1 MAAPR
6 LITLGATNPW
16 PSPAPA
22 AARCGNCSFPVK
34 SSRLSLSFSSRTDQ
48 IVRRRRLIVRAGLPS
63 TNSLILAF
71 VLPLS
76 LLLGT
81 IFAAARIADR
91 LDEKFLEEL
100 AMNEAIL
107 EEMDEDDADEDEDD
121 RGVLAEEEDGVAAI
135 PKTRNRP
142 KRVV

>member
-1 MAAPR
+1 MAALR
-6 LITLGATNPW
+6 LITLSAANPW
-16 PSPAPA
+16 SSPAPA
-22 AARCGNCSFPVK
+22 AARCGNYSFPVK
-34 SSRLSLSFSSRTDQ
+34 SSSLPLSCSSRTGQ
-48 IVRRRRLIVRAGLPS
+48 IIRGRRLMVRAGPPS

-71 VLPLS
+71 LLPLS
-76 LLLGT
+76 LLVGT

-91 LDEKFLEEL
+91 LDEKFLDEL

-107 EEMDEDDADEDEDD
+107 EEMDEDDVDEDEDD
-121 RGVLAEEEDGVAAI
+121 RGVLVEEEDGVAAI